1 MGKRNRWCQNT
12 TKALIT
18 GHDCRRLSA
27 FELRSPHFM
36 RYHRA
41 QSPGLQRLPQGANV
55 IEMLFRLGFALLLS
69 LGLALLLAWGW
80 SSSDTRAQEAADQRV
95 ATNSSLAPLP

>member
-1 MGKRNRWCQNT
+1 
-12 TKALIT
+12 
-18 GHDCRRLSA
+18 
-27 FELRSPHFM
+27 
-36 RYHRA
+36 
-41 QSPGLQRLPQGANV
+41 
-55 IEMLFRLGFALLLS
+55 MLFRLGFALLLS